1 MGVDHPQGCSEI
13 HSGQFGRQ
21 STSLHYRPFGSVDP
35 KKDIF
40 GKVTAR
46 LRLVAFT
53 TLTRSVGIYT
63 GYLSP
68 QNAQVTFWGVSPFST
83 QLYFEYERI
92 VIMLVSWNTC
102 GHKETQPSCQ
112 PRERDQERLR
122 RSNIDC
128 FNIICS
134 KSTLPTRSFIFAM
147 SFL

>member
-68 QNAQVTFWGVSPFST
+68 QNAQVTFWGGFPLLRTTLF
-83 QLYFEYERI
+83 RI
-92 VIMLVSWNTC
+92 
-102 GHKETQPSCQ
+102 
-112 PRERDQERLR
+112 RENSHHAR
-122 RSNIDC
+122 
-128 FNIICS
+128 
-134 KSTLPTRSFIFAM
+134 
-147 SFL
+147 FLEHMRT